1 MNVAA
6 AAAATTSGYR
16 FLLIA
21 LVCLLAVYPLVSDLV
36 LMQSLLDVF
45 LLAILWGCVHASSV
59 SRPVKLA
66 LISLAGVVVASG
78 LFVDWTAHAGV
89 YLVSAFAGLV
99 FFASVTVLLV
109 REVFLRMQRADA
121 ETVFTA
127 INAYLLLGL
136 TFAFA
141 YMVIDV
147 LVPGSFDHEQILMG
161 DANERFESFVYF
173 SYVTL
178 TTLGFGD
185 ITPRSLE
192 AGAFVY
198 TEAMLGQLYLAVLV
212 ARLVGMYR
220 SDTDAA

>member
-1 MNVAA
+1 MSFCSML
-6 AAAATTSGYR
+6 TRCSTW
-16 FLLIA
+16 FLRTFSHDSFTRGGSMSK
-21 LVCLLAVYPLVSDLV
+21 P
-36 LMQSLLDVF
+36 
-45 LLAILWGCVHASSV
+45 
-59 SRPVKLA
+59 
-66 LISLAGVVVASG
+66 
-78 LFVDWTAHAGV
+78 
-89 YLVSAFAGLV
+89 FARQPY
-99 FFASVTVLLV
+99 FFAAVTTIVI
-109 REVFLRMQRADA
+109 REVFLKMERVNA
-121 ETVFTA
+121 EAICAA
-127 INAYLLLGL
+127 INAYLLIGL

-161 DANERFESFVYF
+161 DANESFESFVYF

-220 SDTDAA
+220 ADEPE